1 MATAV
6 GGSAITITA
15 DGGTGSADSS
25 NTGTNHIKVE
35 YADFAAICQVKSFT
49 LDLSREEIDLSLIHI

>member
-35 YADFAAICQVKSFT
+35 YADFAAICQVTVSYTHLT
-49 LDLSREEIDLSLIHI
+49 LPTIYSV